1 MSCYHHLTIVE
12 RELLY
17 GFLQKGLSLRNIAQ
31 RLKRSP
37 STISRELRRNPEYL
51 PIQAQRNYVQRRKRS
66 IRKYRLSDP
75 QLHANVR
82 FFLGHL
88 FWSPEQ
94 ISQRL
99 KAEGAATV
107 GTSTI
112 YRALDSGL
120 LRDTLRYYL
129 RFKYKKLGKS
139 KKPTKRCFARS
150 IEDRPAAANDRAE
163 LGHFEGDTIV
173 SHKSKAVIATLVDRK
188 SRYLIAGRVDRKEAA
203 QVRRVIVELLLKT
216 GGPVKSITFDQGTE
230 FSEAGEM
237 EAGLN
242 TMVYFAH
249 PHAPWERPS
258 NENTNGLL
266 RQFIP
271 KHRDLGDI
279 SDEDLSR
286 FAALINLRPRKCLN
300 WATPY
305 EVFSHNLLH
314 FT

>member
-1 MSCYHHLTIVE
+1 M
-12 RELLY
+12 
-17 GFLQKGLSLRNIAQ
+17 
-31 RLKRSP
+31 
-37 STISRELRRNPEYL
+37 
-51 PIQAQRNYVQRRKRS
+51 
-66 IRKYRLSDP
+66 
-75 QLHANVR
+75 
-82 FFLGHL
+82 
-88 FWSPEQ
+88 
-94 ISQRL
+94 
-99 KAEGAATV
+99 
-107 GTSTI
+107 
-112 YRALDSGL
+112 
-120 LRDTLRYYL
+120 
-129 RFKYKKLGKS
+129 
-139 KKPTKRCFARS
+139 
-150 IEDRPAAANDRAE
+150 ANDRAE

-249 PHAPWERPS
+249 PHAPWERAS

-271 KHRDLGDI
+271 KHRDLGDV